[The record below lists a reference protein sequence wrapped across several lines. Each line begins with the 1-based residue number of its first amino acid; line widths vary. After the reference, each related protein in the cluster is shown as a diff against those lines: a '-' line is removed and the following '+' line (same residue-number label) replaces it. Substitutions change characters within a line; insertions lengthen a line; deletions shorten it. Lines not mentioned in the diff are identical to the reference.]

1 MSVATTQ
8 DPVIVALHKSFDS
21 TIHMVIASA
30 VLAWLGL
37 KAIALAWL
45 LLALA

>member
-1 MSVATTQ
+1 VKLEVMLPSEVS
-8 DPVIVALHKSFDS
+8 D
-21 TIHMVIASA
+21 

-45 LLALA
+45 LMAWVFRKCRLGQSHQ